1 MRYAICE
8 YTVGRA
14 NASSDMRIRNG
25 PREFDTRYANGLRE
39 RATRDCD
46 TVTVDFTPVRI
57 SVSGVER
64 SWRGACVYGDMNM
77 YISSTCARVWSR
89 VRLGLERFLCLLRLM
104 RFELNG

>member
-1 MRYAICE
+1 MAIFI
-8 YTVGRA
+8 TA
-14 NASSDMRIRNG
+14 NPERHTADAMASS
-25 PREFDTRYANGLRE
+25 
-39 RATRDCD
+39 
-46 TVTVDFTPVRI
+46 TVDFTPVRI

>member
-1 MRYAICE
+1 MHTNSISNS
-8 YTVGRA
+8 V
-14 NASSDMRIRNG
+14 ILRNQ
-25 PREFDTRYANGLRE
+25 RHACARF
-39 RATRDCD
+39 
-46 TVTVDFTPVRI
+46 TVDFTPVRI

>member
-1 MRYAICE
+1 MLWAARMRYAISE
-8 YTVGRA
+8 YASAMGRA
-14 NASSDMRIRNG
+14 NAICDMRIRYG
-25 PREFDTRYANGLRE
+25 SHE
-39 RATRDCD
+39 CD
-46 TVTVDFTPVRI
+46 TVDFTPVRI